1 MGGSSTGDGCN
12 YGPPHARESRGKKVD
27 EFLLGAS

>member
-1 MGGSSTGDGCN
+1 MGGSLIVEGCN
-12 YGPPHARESRGKKVD
+12 YGPPHARESRGEKVD